1 MIDIETLARQNH
13 KSGYNCSQSVAA
25 AFSEIMGISESEAK
39 TSAPA
44 PRSNGGKCGA
54 LLAAEM
60 VMDRLSINGKDE
72 LEKKFAAENG
82 AIECSK
88 LRSPEIRKVKN
99 CNDFVGSAARIV
111 EEIMSES
118 K

>member
-1 MIDIETLARQNH
+1 MAT
-13 KSGYNCSQSVAA
+13 
-25 AFSEIMGISESEAK
+25 AFSEIMGIYENEAK
-39 TSAPA
+39 SSAPA

-60 VMDRLSINGKDE
+60 VLDRLSINGKDE
-72 LEKKFAAENG
+72 LEKRFAAENG

-88 LRSPEIRKVKN
+88 LRSPEIRKIKN
-99 CNDFVGSAARIV
+99 CNDFVGSAARLV
-111 EEIMSES
+111 EEMVSES

>member
-1 MIDIETLARQNH
+1 MTDIETLARQNH

-25 AFSEIMGISESEAK
+25 AFSEIMGVSEKEAK

-44 PRSNGGKCGA
+44 PRSIGGRCGA

-60 VMDRLSINGKDE
+60 VLDRLSINGKDE

-82 AIECSK
+82 AVECNK
-88 LRSPEIRKVKN
+88 LRSPEIRKIRN
-99 CNDFVGSAARIV
+99 CNDFVGSAARLV
-111 EEIMSES
+111 EEKIS